1 VLEGKGDLVA
11 MRRQELSWLH
21 YIPSV
26 ELSCLERSAR
36 ICARILY
43 NAQLAET
50 LLMAADLAVPRRTK
64 SLDFWLKP

>member
-1 VLEGKGDLVA
+1 MAGKGDLVA

-26 ELSCLERSAR
+26 QLSCLERSAR

-43 NAQLAET
+43 NAWRAENVSDGYRSRC
-50 LLMAADLAVPRRTK
+50 AALHNVT
-64 SLDFWLKP
+64 